1 MKAIYKELLMMGA
14 GVCVMFHMSGAMA
27 KDDVVARAGDIS
39 VTSAEAAGL
48 FQSLNAESRARL
60 SSDSASR
67 DQLVRSLLARKAAL
81 AKAESKGWDKQPQ
94 VLAAI
99 ERAKQ
104 DIVLQSFLTSMSVP
118 PADFPS
124 DADVRAVYERNLPAF
139 MQPRALHLAQI
150 YIAVP
155 QDASEK
161 VVDAA
166 RKRAT
171 DLMKQAQ
178 AKSADFAA
186 LARKYSDDKASAER
200 GGDVGFVPEPMVQP
214 QVLAVAATLK
224 AGDVAGPVR
233 TATGFHVIRLVEV
246 RDATARP
253 LDQVA
258 PQIRASLREQRAR
271 QIAQAYLEQLIGSDT
286 VSIDEKALSSMLAT
300 PGAPAV
306 Q

>member
-1 MKAIYKELLMMGA
+1 MKTICRELLKIGA
-14 GVCVMFHMSGAMA
+14 GACVMLSMSSAFA
-27 KDDVVARAGDIS
+27 QDEVVARAGDVS
-39 VTSAEAAGL
+39 VTSTEAAGL
-48 FQSLNAESRARL
+48 FQSLSPESRARL
-60 SSDSASR
+60 SVDSTTR

-81 AKAESKGWDKQPQ
+81 AQAESKGWDKQPQ
-94 VLAAI
+94 VQAAI

-124 DADVRAVYERNLPAF
+124 EADVLAVYERNRPAF

-161 VVDAA
+161 VVEAA
-166 RKRAT
+166 RKRAA
-171 DLMKQAQ
+171 DLAKQAQ
-178 AKSADFAA
+178 ARPASFEA
-186 LARKYSDDKASAER
+186 LAKKSSDDKASAER

-214 QVLAVAATLK
+214 QVLSAAASLK
-224 AGDVAGPVR
+224 PGEVAGPVR
-233 TATGFHVIRLVEV
+233 TATGFHVIRLIEV
-246 RDATARP
+246 RDAAARP
-253 LDQVA
+253 LEQVA

-271 QIAQAYLEQLIGSDT
+271 QIAQAYLDQLIASGT
-286 VSIDEKALSSMLAT
+286 VSIDEKALSSMLAKT
-300 PGAPAV
+300 